1 VLLGVLAWAVIN
13 WAIYGVGVPP
23 VRKEPLVPV
32 FRFVNIGRDRG
43 GVSQPNAIIWQTSTA
58 PWDCAEVVDRRNRDE
73 GQQIADL
80 MSSGANSPL
89 NRKDQNACAPFQLG
103 EVEEGTKV
111 EVLGEC
117 GQMARVRILFGSL
130 QGREGCIETGRL
142 SEGRHGAVL
151 RKE

>member
-1 VLLGVLAWAVIN
+1 MIN

-23 VRKEPLVPV
+23 SRTEPIVPV
-32 FRFVNIGRDRG
+32 FRFVNIGRDQDGR
-43 GVSQPNAIIWQTSTA
+43 SQPNAIIWQTSTA
-58 PWDCAEVVDRRNRDE
+58 PWDCAEVIDRRNRDE

-103 EVEEGTKV
+103 EVAAGTKV

-117 GQMARVRILFGSL
+117 GHMARVRILSGSL
-130 QGREGCIETGRL
+130 QGREGCIDTGRL
-142 SEGRHGAVL
+142 SEGGS
-151 RKE
+151 